1 MQRTGVSLSA
11 QCHTK
16 GGNDMKISELTP
28 GLVKDYCG
36 ISDNDSDDIITAL
49 ISAAK
54 AYIKGYTGLTSEQC
68 DEHED
73 ITIACMVLVNDMF
86 TQRDYTLSLHRQVA
100 PTVKA
105 ILSMYA
111 VNHLG

>member
-1 MQRTGVSLSA
+1 
-11 QCHTK
+11 
-16 GGNDMKISELTP
+16 MKISGLTP
-28 GLVKDYCG
+28 AIVKDYCG
-36 ISDNDSDDIITAL
+36 ISDSDSDDIITAL

-54 AYIKGYTGLTSEQC
+54 AYIKGYTGLDDNQC

-73 ITIACMVLVNDMF
+73 LTIACMVLVNDMF

-100 PTVKA
+100 PTVKT